1 MTVVS
6 YVTKDGNET
15 KSYAEALKAGIRE
28 VKYTKWKDPEDEKAV
43 QEQIEFWRKYKRAQP
58 SFYFSLACGGRATGF
73 TEHAPQNYTTPAADL
88 SRCNFAQRSPHIFS

>member
-15 KSYAEALKAGIRE
+15 KSYAEAVKAGISE
-28 VKYTKWKDPEDEKAV
+28 VKYTKWRDPEDEKAV

-58 SFYFSLACGGRATGF
+58 SYYFARGARKHPVKLYHT
-73 TEHAPQNYTTPAADL
+73 
-88 SRCNFAQRSPHIFS
+88 RCHFVKM

>member
-43 QEQIEFWRKYKRAQP
+43 QEQIEFWRKYKRA
-58 SFYFSLACGGRATGF
+58 
-73 TEHAPQNYTTPAADL
+73 
-88 SRCNFAQRSPHIFS
+88 